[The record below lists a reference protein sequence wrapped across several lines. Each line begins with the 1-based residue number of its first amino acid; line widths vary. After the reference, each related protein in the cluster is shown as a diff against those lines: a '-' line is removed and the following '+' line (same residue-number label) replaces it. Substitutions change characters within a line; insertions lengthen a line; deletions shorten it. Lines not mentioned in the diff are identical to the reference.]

1 MSRQSHSLTG
11 SSLKKI
17 AVITMLID
25 HIGACVFERGLLL
38 VDKIRNDAALFEML
52 RNTDRIL
59 RLIGRVSFP
68 IFCFL
73 LVEGFLHTHDRKK
86 YALRLFLFALIS
98 EIPFDLAIRGR
109 FFDPAYQNIFFTLLI
124 GLLAMM
130 LCDYFGQKK
139 KHAAQLYSLLGALL
153 LAHFFHTDYSYRGVL
168 LIELFYLFRYNRVNQ
183 VIAGAVAFCWEI
195 TAPFA
200 FIPIWFYNGERG
212 KSGKWFFYWFYPV
225 HLLILWGIKT
235 LLLPMLFSL

>member
-1 MSRQSHSLTG
+1 M
-11 SSLKKI
+11 
-17 AVITMLID
+17 ITMLID

-38 VDKIRNDAALFEML
+38 VDETRNDAALFEML

-86 YALRLFLFALIS
+86 YALRLFLFALVS
-98 EIPFDLAIRGR
+98 EIPFDLAIMGR
-109 FFDPAYQNIFFTLLI
+109 LFDPVHQNVFFTLLI

-130 LCDYFGQKK
+130 LCDYFRMQ
-139 KHAAQLYSLLGALL
+139 AQPVAQVLVLILAMVLAWAL
-153 LAHFFHTDYSYRGVL
+153 HTDYGYRGVL
-168 LIELFYLFRYNRVNQ
+168 LIELLYIFRYDRMKQ
-183 VIAGAVAFCWEI
+183 VVAGAVAFSWET
-195 TAPFA
+195 TAPLA
-200 FIPIWFYNGERG
+200 FIPVWFYNGKRG

-225 HLLILWGIKT
+225 HLLILWGVKT
-235 LLLPMLFSL
+235 FLLPIIISV

>member
-1 MSRQSHSLTG
+1 MSRQSPSLTG

-17 AVITMLID
+17 AMITMLID

-38 VDKIRNDAALFEML
+38 VDETRNDAALFEML

-86 YALRLFLFALIS
+86 YALRLFLFALVS
-98 EIPFDLAIRGR
+98 EIPFDLAIMGR
-109 FFDPAYQNIFFTLLI
+109 LFDPVHQNVFFTLLI

-130 LCDYFGQKK
+130 LCDYFRMQ
-139 KHAAQLYSLLGALL
+139 AQPVAQVLVLILAMVLAWAL
-153 LAHFFHTDYSYRGVL
+153 HTDYGYRGVL
-168 LIELFYLFRYNRVNQ
+168 LIELLYIFRYDRMKQ
-183 VIAGAVAFCWEI
+183 VVAGAVAFSWET
-195 TAPFA
+195 TASTAIRSRWSRSTRNSSARTRHGLSACRP
-200 FIPIWFYNGERG
+200 
-212 KSGKWFFYWFYPV
+212 
-225 HLLILWGIKT
+225 
-235 LLLPMLFSL
+235 

>member
-1 MSRQSHSLTG
+1 MSIQSFSLTG

-17 AVITMLID
+17 AIVTMLID

-38 VDKIRNDAALFEML
+38 VDEIRNDATLFEMF
-52 RNTDRIL
+52 RMTDRIL

-73 LVEGFLHTHDRKK
+73 LAEGFLHSHDRKK

-109 FFDPAYQNIFFTLLI
+109 FFDPSYQNIFFTLLI

-130 LCDYFGQKK
+130 LCDYFRMKTQPV
-139 KHAAQLYSLLGALL
+139 AQVLVLALAL
-153 LAHFFHTDYSYRGVL
+153 VLAWVLHTDYSYRGVL
-168 LIELFYLFRYNRVNQ
+168 LIELLYIFRYDRMKQ
-183 VIAGAVAFCWEI
+183 VVAGAVAFSWEA
-195 TAPFA
+195 TAPLA
-200 FIPIWFYNGERG
+200 FIPVWFYNGERG

-235 LLLPMLFSL
+235 FLLPILVSM

>member
-1 MSRQSHSLTG
+1 
-11 SSLKKI
+11 
-17 AVITMLID
+17 MLID

-38 VDKIRNDAALFEML
+38 VDEIRNDAALFEML

-86 YALRLFLFALIS
+86 YALRLFLFALVS
-98 EIPFDLAIRGR
+98 EIPFDLAIMGCL
-109 FFDPAYQNIFFTLLI
+109 FDPVHQNVFFTLLI

-130 LCDYFGQKK
+130 LCDYFRMQ
-139 KHAAQLYSLLGALL
+139 AQPVAQVLVLILAMVLAWAL
-153 LAHFFHTDYSYRGVL
+153 HTDYGYRGVL
-168 LIELFYLFRYNRVNQ
+168 LIELLYIFRYDRMKQ
-183 VIAGAVAFCWEI
+183 
-195 TAPFA
+195 APLA
-200 FIPIWFYNGERG
+200 FIPVWFYNGKRG

-225 HLLILWGIKT
+225 HLLILWGVKT
-235 LLLPMLFSL
+235 FLLPILISV

>member
-1 MSRQSHSLTG
+1 
-11 SSLKKI
+11 
-17 AVITMLID
+17 MLID

-38 VDKIRNDAALFEML
+38 VDETRNDAALFEML

-86 YALRLFLFALIS
+86 YALRLFLFALVS
-98 EIPFDLAIRGR
+98 EIPFDLAIMGR
-109 FFDPAYQNIFFTLLI
+109 LFDPVHQNVFFTLLI

-130 LCDYFGQKK
+130 LCDYFRMQ
-139 KHAAQLYSLLGALL
+139 AQPVAQVLVLILAMVLAWAL
-153 LAHFFHTDYSYRGVL
+153 HTDYGYRGVL
-168 LIELFYLFRYNRVNQ
+168 LIELLYIFRYDRMKQ
-183 VIAGAVAFCWEI
+183 VVAGAVAFSWET
-195 TAPFA
+195 TAPLA
-200 FIPIWFYNGERG
+200 FIPVWFYNGFHESSIYNGKRG

-225 HLLILWGIKT
+225 HLLILWGVKT
-235 LLLPMLFSL
+235 FLLPILISV